1 MTLMLTKGPRRV
13 KNLKERKEKE
23 DQKDLIVKRLIL
35 WRRLLAIW
43 NC

>member
-1 MTLMLTKGPRRV
+1 MLTKGPPRV
-13 KNLKERKEKE
+13 KNLKEHKEKE